1 MQIREILSERN
12 QGGTRLSMTVRGG
25 PRQTLKIKAD
35 TARANF
41 TNMLKNIN
49 SSKATE
55 FLNAFVK
62 HQVKQ
67 VKQRAKIYTPGSG
80 FDRKRAADL
89 FSVLRKS
96 HLTKIEKYK
105 RIRLALAHVNTAMGQ
120 NIYSVYGAY
129 VMPLVNVALTGIVIG
144 DLIQQHKQDPKAMNI
159 ALIAWYAV
167 LVPVEMLAPLIAMG
181 VMTVEMAAFA
191 KDLIN
196 EATSGNEDSETMS
209 SLISALENE
218 ISKVSAEGVLA
229 AEKEL
234 DKLDS
239 AAENLHYNPDLNNA
253 KQEIARMYPKLPEEH
268 VEPLANDLLDAV
280 DNDVDNLL
288 NATKAARE
296 AMQL

>member
-1 MQIREILSERN
+1 MQIREILAENR
-12 QGGTRLSMTVRGG
+12 GGTRLSMTVRGG
-25 PRQTLKIKAD
+25 PRQTLKTKAD

-41 TNMLKNIN
+41 TNMLKNVN

-67 VKQRAKIYTPGSG
+67 TKQRAKIYTPGSG
-80 FDRKRAADL
+80 LDRKRAADL

-105 RIRLALAHVNTAMGQ
+105 RIRLALAHVNTVMGQ

-129 VMPLVNVALTGIVIG
+129 VMPLVNAAVTGSVIVG
-144 DLIQQHKQDPKAMNI
+144 LINDHKKDPKAMNI

-167 LVPVEMLAPLIAMG
+167 LVPAEMLAPIVAMG
-181 VMTVEMAAFA
+181 AMTVEMAAFA

-196 EATSGNEDSETMS
+196 EATSGNEDSEAMS
-209 SLISALENE
+209 SLIAAIDNE
-218 ISKVSAEGVLA
+218 IGKISAEGVLA

-239 AAENLHYNPDLNNA
+239 AAENLHYNPDLNDA
-253 KQEIARMYPKLPEEH
+253 KQEIARMYPKLPGEH
-268 VEPLANDLLDAV
+268 VEPLANDLLNAV
-280 DNDVDNLL
+280 DNDIDNLL
-288 NATKAARE
+288 NATKTARG